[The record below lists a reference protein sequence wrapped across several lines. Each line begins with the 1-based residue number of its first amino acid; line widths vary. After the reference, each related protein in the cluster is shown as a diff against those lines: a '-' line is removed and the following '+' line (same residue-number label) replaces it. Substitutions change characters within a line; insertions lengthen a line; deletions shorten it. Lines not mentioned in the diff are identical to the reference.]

1 MKKKVHFPFVFLS
14 SSFPSFLPF
23 FYYLIDSP
31 PPPVHSEPFYADRHC
46 DAPGLHLAEQEAR
59 VLPWGLS
66 PVGGQ
71 TGTWGGAVFRCV
83 TPEGLS
89 LGRQA
94 AGLGAGAGLGGA
106 WAEVGGRAELEDPG
120 FYPQCSRTSAGG
132 SEAGAM

>member
-1 MKKKVHFPFVFLS
+1 M
-14 SSFPSFLPF
+14 
-23 FYYLIDSP
+23 
-31 PPPVHSEPFYADRHC
+31 
-46 DAPGLHLAEQEAR
+46 
-59 VLPWGLS
+59 
-66 PVGGQ
+66 GGQ